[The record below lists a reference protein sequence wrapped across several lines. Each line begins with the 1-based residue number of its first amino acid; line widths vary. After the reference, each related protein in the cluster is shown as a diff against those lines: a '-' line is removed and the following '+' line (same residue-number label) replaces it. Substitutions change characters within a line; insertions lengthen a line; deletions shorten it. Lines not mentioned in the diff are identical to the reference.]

1 MRYGKWRRALG
12 MLLAAILICVSF
24 TGCSNSSAEGNGNE
38 GSGTGG
44 DNQGKGTQSAGEQAV
59 GRFLEEELE
68 TGVVFS
74 KIYDMRKL
82 KDGSLRIVGADRE
95 NGSAGVWESSDTGKT
110 WKNIYN
116 LPAEVQSFAYLQF
129 AALSPGGQIVC
140 AVDEYI
146 SGEAHSVLYLVDKEG
161 KANEMSFEL
170 PEIEGE
176 GGSTVSKS
184 MKVRNY
190 VLDLQFPGDDW
201 VMLEDSYGK
210 VYQINASDSSVKYT
224 YDFAV
229 GEMEAGFPM
238 YAVGDTLLKQDGT
251 QVLCYDMQT
260 GEQESSEEVLGQN
273 DLQNGF
279 FSAID
284 TLDGGESIYCL
295 SKGGVYYYRFGGSVM
310 EHLIDGS
317 MNSLGEPSFV
327 PSALV
332 MIDEQNLLVA
342 AENTDSSSET
352 RGYILKYTYSADNP
366 AKLEKELKVFSLY
379 DNTEIR
385 QSISRFKK
393 EHTDVQVNYQVA
405 FSEDNGMN
413 VSDVLKTLTTEIM
426 AGNGPD
432 LLILDG
438 LPVETYIEK
447 GVLKDLSALLK
458 ESGGNYFENILN
470 AYQDAQGQ
478 MCAVPAR
485 FLIPMIQ
492 AGSKYFE
499 PGEDF
504 NAFTERK
511 DTMVN
516 MDPKTVVEK
525 FWYTCG
531 AAWQKE
537 DKTLDESKITEFLT
551 KLKNAYG
558 EYDPNVES
566 DNSMTMSL
574 EGGGMAELTNK
585 SFFVGNIKLVSGDWN
600 TNFGLYGELY
610 YGIQEMVNEALENG
624 NIDLMPGQAEHVF
637 VPAMVL
643 GISSR
648 SAQPELAE
656 AFVKYLFSQEAQQI
670 LQYGGFPVEKES
682 FRSAIDG
689 HQYGDPDRD
698 IGGGFSDSNGR
709 EYLYSHKPTPEEEI
723 TRMTELAES
732 LETPALQDDV
742 IKEVVMEQGE
752 KVLKGELSPEE
763 GAAAIIQKVNIY
775 LIE

>member
-1 MRYGKWRRALG
+1 MRYGKWKRALG
-12 MLLAAILICVSF
+12 TLLAAILICVSF
-24 TGCSNSSAEGNGNE
+24 AGCSKGGDGKDSS
-38 GSGTGG
+38 G
-44 DNQGKGTQSAGEQAV
+44 DNQGKGTQSVGEQTV
-59 GRFLEEELE
+59 GRFLEEELD

-74 KIYDMRKL
+74 KIYDVRKL
-82 KDGSLRIVGADRE
+82 EDGSLRIVGADRD
-95 NGSAGVWESSDTGKT
+95 NGNAGVWESSDAGKT

-116 LPAEVQSFAYLQF
+116 LPAEVQSSSYLQI

-438 LPVETYIEK
+438 MPVETYIEK

-504 NAFTERK
+504 NAFMERK

-566 DNSMTMSL
+566 DNSMTVTL
-574 EGGGMAELTNK
+574 EGSGMAELTNK

-610 YGIQEMVNEALENG
+610 YGIQEMVNEAMENG

-698 IGGGFSDSNGR
+698 MGGGFSDSNGR

-752 KVLKGELSPEE
+752 KVLKGEQSPEE
-763 GAAAIIQKVNIY
+763 GAAAIMQKVNIY
-775 LIE
+775 LME

>member
-1 MRYGKWRRALG
+1 MRYGKWKRALG
-12 MLLAAILICVSF
+12 TLLAAILICVSF
-24 TGCSNSSAEGNGNE
+24 AGCSK
-38 GSGTGG
+38 GG
-44 DNQGKGTQSAGEQAV
+44 DDKDSSGDSQGKGTQSAGEQAV
-59 GRFLEEELE
+59 GRFLEEELD
-68 TGVVFS
+68 TGVVFG
-74 KIYDMRKL
+74 KIYDLRKL
-82 KDGSLRIVGADRE
+82 EDGSLRIVGADRE
-95 NGSAGVWESSDTGKT
+95 NENAGVWESSDAGKT

-116 LPAEVQSFAYLQF
+116 LPAEVQKSSHLWL
-129 AALSPGGQIVC
+129 AALSPSGQIVC
-140 AVDEYI
+140 AVDKYI
-146 SGEAHSVLYLVDKEG
+146 SGEAHLVLYLVDKEG

-170 PEIEGE
+170 PAVEGG

-184 MKVRNY
+184 TEERNFAF
-190 VLDLQFPGDDW
+190 DLQFPGDDW
-201 VMLEDSYGK
+201 VMLEDIYGK

-224 YDFAV
+224 YDFTV
-229 GEMEAGFPM
+229 GEMEAAFPM

-251 QVLCYDMQT
+251 QVICYDMQT
-260 GEQESSEEVLGQN
+260 GEQESSEEILGQN
-273 DLQNGF
+273 GLQNGF

-295 SKGGVYYYRFGGSVM
+295 SKGGVFYYKFGGSVM
-310 EHLIDGS
+310 EQLIDGS
-317 MNSLGEPSFV
+317 MNSLGVPSF
-327 PSALV
+327 ALKALA

-342 AENTDSSSET
+342 AENTDSSSGS
-352 RGYILKYTYSADNP
+352 RACILKYTYSADTS
-366 AKLEKELKVFSLY
+366 AKQEKELKVFSLY

-393 EHTDVQVNYQVA
+393 EHTDVQINYQVA

-413 VSDVLKTLTTEIM
+413 VSDVLKTLTTEVM

-438 LPVETYIEK
+438 MPVETYIEK
-447 GVLKDLSALLK
+447 GVLKDLSALMK

-470 AYQDAQGQ
+470 TYQDAQGQ

-485 FLIPMIQ
+485 FMIPMIQ

-504 NAFTERK
+504 NAFMERK
-511 DTMVN
+511 ETMVN

-566 DNSMTMSL
+566 DKGVCMSL
-574 EGGGMAELTNK
+574 EGGGFVDLTSK
-585 SFFVGNIKLVSGDWN
+585 SFFVGHVKLLSGDWN
-600 TNFGLYGELY
+600 TNFGLYGELF
-610 YGIQEMVNEALENG
+610 YGIEEMVNEVLENG
-624 NIDLMPGQAEHVF
+624 NIDLMPGQADHVF

-682 FRSAIDG
+682 FHSAIDG

-698 IGGGFSDSNGR
+698 MGGGFSDSKGR
-709 EYLYSHKPTPEEEI
+709 EFIYTHKPTPEEEI
-723 TRMTELAES
+723 ARMTELVES
-732 LETPALQDDV
+732 LETRALQDDV
-742 IKEVVMEQGE
+742 IKEVVIEQGE

-763 GAAAIIQKVNIY
+763 AAAAIIQKVNIY
-775 LIE
+775 LME